1 MRSPGAP
8 SHRREV
14 ERELLST
21 DQDARRTK
29 RSRVGPPCSSLVV
42 AVSSYRPARGREVRR
57 GREDVHVALGLGHDH
72 LRAALPDPGNRVRP
86 AGWLACRDGLDGE
99 RLGSNPRPTSWAL
112 NRSMLSIAVIA

>member
-1 MRSPGAP
+1 MPMRSPGAP

-42 AVSSYRPARGREVRR
+42 AVSLPNDFSLRRVATTMRRPRMSAR
-57 GREDVHVALGLGHDH
+57 
-72 LRAALPDPGNRVRP
+72 RAA
-86 AGWLACRDGLDGE
+86 AA
-99 RLGSNPRPTSWAL
+99 
-112 NRSMLSIAVIA
+112 